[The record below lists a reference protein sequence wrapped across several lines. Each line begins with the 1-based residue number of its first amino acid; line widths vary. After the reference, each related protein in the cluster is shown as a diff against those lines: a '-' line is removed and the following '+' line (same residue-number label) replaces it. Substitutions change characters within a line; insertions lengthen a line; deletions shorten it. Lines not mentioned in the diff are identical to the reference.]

1 MCVCVCVCARTEQVV
16 AKAERESKAR
26 AARAKARMLAKWSTC
41 EPLDIDAFNC
51 ARRSY
56 LSGLESTLSELNEL
70 ADTIASL
77 RPLPPGEEAA
87 PWRGPELAW
96 QTQAS

>member
-1 MCVCVCVCARTEQVV
+1 
-16 AKAERESKAR
+16 
-26 AARAKARMLAKWSTC
+26 MLAKWSTG
-41 EPLDIDAFNC
+41 EPLDIDAFNR

-77 RPLPPGEEAA
+77 RPLPPGEEAEA
-87 PWRGPELAW
+87 LPWRGPELAW
-96 QTQAS
+96 QMQAS